1 MFLRQ
6 DSDLNFLMDL
16 MMDLWADEVDAEEGD
31 GGHGEGGPHESSGA
45 VPALMAPPDHAE
57 EGPPPEQH
65 EERDACEL
73 SQHDVLTDEQVQ
85 RYFNRVDAEEH
96 EEPLPDDVY
105 DEMTQYYQPQDDD
118 GARPAKDAQVD
129 EYPEAPASSLAVFDT
144 QVDAEGC
151 SGSETPATA
160 LEEALGET
168 TEPPS
173 NPSPALDSSKHAE
186 APKPSPAME
195 ALDSSKHAETPK
207 PTPAM
212 ETLDSSKHAE
222 APKPTPAMEAL
233 DSSKHAEA
241 PKPTPAMEALDSSNH
256 AEAPKPTPA
265 MEALDSTKH
274 AEAPKPTPAMET
286 LDSSKHA
293 EAPKPSLVLPEAP
306 STPAP
311 EVFSVNSEAS
321 KAPSVPSAP
330 PMAPTAPSI
339 PTSSGPSKKTFEITR
354 ASSSHK
360 KGKNA
365 EILAKMQA
373 LQRLDFSL

>member
-1 MFLRQ
+1 MQLLFLRQ

-16 MMDLWADEVDAEEGD
+16 MMDLWADEVDEGD

-45 VPALMAPPDHAE
+45 VPALMAPPDHDE

-73 SQHDVLTDEQVQ
+73 SQHDVLTDEQAQ

-96 EEPLPDDVY
+96 EEPFPDDVY
-105 DEMTQYYQPQDDD
+105 DEMTQYYQPQDDHV
-118 GARPAKDAQVD
+118 ARPAKDAQVD

-173 NPSPALDSSKHAE
+173 NPSPALDSS
-186 APKPSPAME
+186 
-195 ALDSSKHAETPK
+195 
-207 PTPAM
+207 
-212 ETLDSSKHAE
+212 
-222 APKPTPAMEAL
+222 
-233 DSSKHAEA
+233 
-241 PKPTPAMEALDSSNH
+241 NH

-293 EAPKPSLVLPEAP
+293 EAPKLTPAMEALDFSKHAEAPKPLPAMETLDSSNHAEAPKPTPAMEALDSSKHAEAPKPSLVLPEAP

-311 EVFSVNSEAS
+311 EVFSVNAEAS
-321 KAPSVPSAP
+321 IAPSVPSAP